1 MIITIKDLKEIIK
14 DLPDD
19 MDVMGYNGGNG
30 DLICLSHWISELDW
44 NNADEEYPNGLLVIS
59 VD

>member
-1 MIITIKDLKEIIK
+1 MIETIKDLKNLIK

-30 DLICLSHWISELDW
+30 DLYTILYWINEP
-44 NNADEEYPNGLLVIS
+44 NEEYPNGTLVIS
-59 VD
+59 VED